1 MAVVPFTVEVGD
13 EVRIRD
19 HALGR
24 VAEIFNG
31 PPRSVFVDTEPYLLV
46 KRGTSELFVPF
57 SEIADMSRLLGIVY
71 LKPTDPSLA
80 TITWGSDPRLSG
92 SAARM
97 RAQIGDRFR
106 EGEPIVQPGEYI
118 CTACGFR
125 KHSRQLAN
133 EAGGNRFPPP
143 HHPGAFWA
151 LDDYRP

>member
-19 HALGR
+19 HVLGR
-24 VAEIFNG
+24 VAEIFTG
-31 PPRSVFVDTEPYLLV
+31 PPKSVFVDTEHYLLL

-57 SEIADMSRLLGIVY
+57 SEIADVSRLLEVVY
-71 LKPTDPSLA
+71 LKPADPSLA
-80 TITWGSDPRLSG
+80 TTRWGRDPRLTG
-92 SAARM
+92 ARADM

-106 EGEPIVQPGEYI
+106 EGEPIVQSGEYI

-133 EAGGNRFPPP
+133 EAGGDHFPAP